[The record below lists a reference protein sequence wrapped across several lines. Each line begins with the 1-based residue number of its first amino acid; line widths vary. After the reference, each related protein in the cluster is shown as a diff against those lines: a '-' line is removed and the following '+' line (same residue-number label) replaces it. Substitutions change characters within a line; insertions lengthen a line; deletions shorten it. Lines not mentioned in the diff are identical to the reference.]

1 MSGRDNPSMTRKDF
15 KQTSMNI
22 IFIRKAGAKT
32 RTLTIGLG
40 GVLLGA
46 LLVLVPVSGVV
57 FLAGNFFGGQQKD
70 VQDQTLIAAWQDEMN
85 AQRDEVAA
93 ARRKVDQDMD
103 ALALRLGQLQAK
115 VIRLDALGE
124 RLTGIAKLDKGE
136 FDFSKQPALGGPES
150 GESAESMS
158 STDFVALLDG
168 LSRQLDDR
176 NDQLGLLET
185 MIMNRNL
192 QEAVTPTGRPIKRG
206 WTSSYYG
213 MRTDPFSGKREHHKG
228 MDFAGKKGSDVIAV
242 GAGVVTWSGERFGY
256 GNLVEVNH
264 GNGYATRY
272 GHAKKLLV
280 SVGEAVTKGQVLA
293 LMGSTG
299 RSTGP
304 HVHFEVLYQG
314 KPVDPKKYTL
324 ANR

>member
-1 MSGRDNPSMTRKDF
+1 
-15 KQTSMNI
+15 MNI
-22 IFIRKAGAKT
+22 LLIGKDGRKTWA
-32 RTLTIGLG
+32 LGLG
-40 GVLLGA
+40 GLLVGA
-46 LLVLVPVSGVV
+46 ILVLVPVSGMV
-57 FLAGNFFGGQQKD
+57 FYAGHFFGIQQQD
-70 VQDQTLIAAWQDEMN
+70 LLQDQTLISAWQDEMTV
-85 AQRDEVAA
+85 QREDVAA

-103 ALALRLGQLQAK
+103 ALAVRLGELQAK
-115 VIRLDALGE
+115 VIRLDALGG
-124 RLTGIAKLDKGE
+124 RLTEIAKLDKGE

-150 GESAESMS
+150 GVSAESLS
-158 STDFVALLDG
+158 GTDFVALLDN
-168 LSRQLDDR
+168 LSQQLDDR

-185 MIMNRNL
+185 MMMNRSL
-192 QEAVTPTGRPIKRG
+192 QEAVTPAGRPIKRG

-213 MRTDPFSGKREHHKG
+213 MRTDPFNGKREHHKG
-228 MDFAGKKGSDVIAV
+228 MDFAGKMGSEVIAV
-242 GAGVVTWSGERFGY
+242 GAGVVTWSGERYGY

-264 GNGYATRY
+264 GKGYATRY
-272 GHAKKLLV
+272 GHAEKLLV

-314 KPVDPKKYTL
+314 KTVNPQKYTL